1 MNTKPILDVCCGG
14 RMFYFDKYDPRVLF
28 QDIRNFHTKLCD
40 GRDFT
45 VEPDII
51 ADFTNMPY
59 PDNSFSMVIF
69 DPPHLRYTGS
79 KKEAENWQMVKYGSL
94 PSHGWQDI
102 IRKGFSECFRV
113 LMRGGSSSSN
123 GTRRTSKFRRFSP
136 LRRTSPYSVTYPAS
150 GLTHTGFAL

>member
-1 MNTKPILDVCCGG
+1 
-14 RMFYFDKYDPRVLF
+14 MFYFDKYDPRVLF

-51 ADFTNMPY
+51 ADFTNMPH

-113 LMRGGSSSSN
+113 LMPGGGPHLQMERDGHQSFADS
-123 GTRRTSKFRRFSP
+123 R
-136 LRRTSPYSVTYPAS
+136 PYAAQARIRSHIRQA
-150 GLTHTGFAL
+150 G